1 MSTQP
6 FRNLSNERPD
16 IASQADGWDPATVSV
31 KSGQKL
37 GWKCVAG
44 HKWEAAVANRT
55 NGSGCP
61 YCSNKRILVGF
72 NDLTTS
78 NPTLAAQAH
87 NWDPATVTPGS
98 SRNVEWICNLG
109 HVWTATIINRVK
121 GSGCPYCSG
130 HKPIAGTNDLATTNP
145 SLALEADGWDPTT
158 VSAGSSQ
165 KLQWRCS
172 SGHSWKATV
181 SNRSNGTGCPY
192 CSGHK
197 PIAGTND
204 LATTNPSLAL
214 EADGWDPT
222 TVSAGSSQKLQW
234 RCSSGH
240 SWKATVSE
248 RSRGNGCPFCSGQ
261 KVLVGFNDLA
271 TINPSL
277 ASEAYGWDPT
287 TITAGSGK
295 RLQWRCSGGHSWTAV
310 VGSRH
315 NGHGCPYCS
324 GHKPVVGFNDLATIN
339 PSLASEAYGWD
350 PSNVTAMSG
359 TKQNWKCKFGHTWN
373 ATVSSRSQGSGCPKC
388 SGRDVI
394 PNVNDLAT
402 LNPTLAQEANGWD
415 PSTVTSSSGKRRSWK
430 CKLGH
435 VWDAP
440 VSARAQGNGCP
451 ICANQTVLAGFN
463 DLASAFP
470 ELINEVDGWD
480 PTSVTPKSGRKVN
493 WICRLGHKW
502 SATPSSRV
510 NGNGCPTCSNRK
522 VLVGF
527 NDLTTTDPD
536 LAVQAHQ
543 WDPKTVTAGSEKK
556 LAWQCDFGHVW
567 LTTVANRKKGS
578 GCLVCNNQQVLP
590 GFNDLETLFPEIA
603 KTAFNW
609 DPKTVTPKSGK
620 KAEWIC
626 NLGHVW
632 TSIIA
637 SRTKGHGCPQCS
649 GHSVITGTNDLATV
663 NPALAQEADGWDPT
677 VVMPG
682 TPKKMNWICAEGHK
696 WSASVA
702 SRSRGNG
709 CPFCATRGF
718 QPSSD
723 GWLYLIF
730 NDSLDMY
737 QVGITNVPDRRL
749 AEHRKNGFDQVLDLR
764 GPMDGIIAQHLER
777 NILQSLLKRG
787 ARFAHKTDITKFDG
801 WTEAWQS
808 NSYEVTNIKQL
819 LDLVH
824 QDD

>member
-6 FRNLSNERPD
+6 FRSLFDERPD
-16 IASQADGWDPATVSV
+16 IAIQADGWDPTTVSV

-44 HKWEAAVANRT
+44 HKWEAAVASRT

-61 YCSNKRILVGF
+61 YCSNKRALVGF
-72 NDLTTS
+72 NDLTTN
-78 NPTLAAQAH
+78 NPALAAQAH
-87 NWDPATVTPGS
+87 NWDPTTVTPGS
-98 SRNVEWICNLG
+98 SRNVEWICSHG
-109 HVWTATIINRVK
+109 HVWTATVINRVK

-145 SLALEADGWDPTT
+145 TLALEADGWDPTT

-165 KLQWRCS
+165 KLQWTCVA
-172 SGHSWKATV
+172 GHSWQATV
-181 SNRSNGTGCPY
+181 
-192 CSGHK
+192 
-197 PIAGTND
+197 
-204 LATTNPSLAL
+204 
-214 EADGWDPT
+214 WD
-222 TVSAGSSQKLQW
+222 
-234 RCSSGH
+234 
-240 SWKATVSE
+240 

-261 KVLVGFNDLA
+261 RVLVGFNDLE
-271 TINPSL
+271 TVNPSL
-277 ASEAYGWDPT
+277 ASEADGWDPT

-295 RLQWRCSGGHSWTAV
+295 KLPWRCSAGHSWIAA
-310 VGSRH
+310 VGSRG

-324 GHKPVVGFNDLATIN
+324 GHKPIVGTNDLATIN
-339 PSLASEAYGWD
+339 PALAEEADGWD
-350 PSNVTAMSG
+350 PSAVTAMSG
-359 TKQNWKCKFGHTWN
+359 IKQAWRCEFGHIWN
-373 ATVSSRSQGSGCPKC
+373 ASVSSRSQGSGCPKC

-394 PNVNDLAT
+394 PNMNDLAT
-402 LNPTLAQEANGWD
+402 LNPTLAREAHGWD
-415 PSTVTSSSGKRRSWK
+415 PSTVTSSSGKKRRWK
-430 CKLGH
+430 CNLGH
-435 VWDAP
+435 VWDAT
-440 VSARAQGNGCP
+440 VASRAHGNGCP
-451 ICANQTVLAGFN
+451 ICANQTVLPGFN
-463 DLASAFP
+463 DLASSFP
-470 ELINEVDGWD
+470 ELICEADGWD
-480 PTSVTPKSGRKVN
+480 PTSVTAKSGRKVN
-493 WICRLGHKW
+493 WICKLGHRW

-510 NGNGCPTCSNRK
+510 SGNGCPTCSNRK

-527 NDLTTTDPD
+527 NDLVTTDPE
-536 LAVQAHQ
+536 LALQAHQ

-556 LAWQCDFGHVW
+556 LAWRCDFGHVW

-578 GCLVCNNQQVLP
+578 GCLVCNNQQVLA

-609 DPKTVTPKSGK
+609 DPRTVTPKSGK

-626 NLGHVW
+626 KLEHIW
-632 TSIIA
+632 TSVIA

-649 GHSVITGTNDLATV
+649 GHSVITGINDLATV

-682 TPKKMNWICAEGHK
+682 TPKKMDWICTEGHK
-696 WSASVA
+696 WAASVA

-730 NDSLDMY
+730 SDSLDMY

-749 AEHRKNGFDQVLDLR
+749 AEHRKNSFDQILDLR

-777 NILQSLLKRG
+777 NILQSLSKRG
-787 ARFAHKTDITKFDG
+787 ATFANRADVSKFDG

-808 NSYEVTNIKQL
+808 RSYEVQNLKQL
-819 LDLVH
+819 LDLVY
-824 QDD
+824 QDDSRG